1 MKDIPR
7 SKPMI
12 YLDNAATSIDKEERV
27 ADAIYHV
34 LMDKSYANPSR
45 SSHKLS
51 INALRKVLEIREN
64 IGEFFDFHDP
74 SRVILTPNITYALN
88 YIIKS
93 LFKENDHIITSL
105 SEHNSVLRPLY
116 DYRNHGGKVS
126 FIGIDDNFNLRL
138 DEIEP
143 LINNSTRA
151 VIITG
156 ASNISGK
163 VTDLKKIHSICKKHG
178 LSLIIDGAQLAG
190 CVPFSMKDFDN
201 TIFAFTGHKGLH
213 GPQGS
218 GGFIVNGNFDF
229 KQVFSGGSGFSSFLE
244 SQPNNLPD
252 LFEVGTM
259 NLPSFVGLSESV
271 KFLKDNP
278 PYQRLDYL
286 TRYMYKKLKEN
297 DRLEFYTKLEET
309 NAPIVS
315 FNIKGYDADTVG
327 YILDDKYDICV
338 RTGAHCAP
346 LFHKRFKTEKRSIVR
361 ASLSTYTTIE
371 EIDKFVEAIDQISQ
385 K

>member
-1 MKDIPR
+1 
-7 SKPMI
+7 MI
-12 YLDNAATSIDKEERV
+12 YLDNAATSIDKEQRV
-27 ADAIYHV
+27 ADAIYHT

-51 INALRKVLEIREN
+51 INALRKVLEIRES
-64 IGEFFDFHDP
+64 IGDFFDFHDP

-88 YIIKS
+88 FIIKS
-93 LFKENDHIITSL
+93 LFKGNDHIITSL

-116 DYRNHGGKVS
+116 DFRNHGGKLS
-126 FIGIDDNFNLRL
+126 FIGIDDKFNLKV

-143 LINNSTRA
+143 LINKSTRA
-151 VIITG
+151 IIITG

-163 VTDLKKIHSICKKHG
+163 VTDLNKIHSICNKYG
-178 LSLIIDGAQLAG
+178 LILIIDGAQLAG
-190 CVPFSMKDFDN
+190 CVPFSMEDFDN
-201 TIFAFTGHKGLH
+201 TIFTFTGHKGLH
-213 GPQGS
+213 GPQGT
-218 GGFIVNGNFDF
+218 GGFIVKGTFDF
-229 KQVFSGGSGFSSFLE
+229 SQVFSGGSGFSSFLE
-244 SQPNNLPD
+244 SQPKNLPD

-259 NLPSFVGLSESV
+259 NLPSFVGLSEAI
-271 KFLKDNP
+271 KFLKENP
-278 PYQRLDYL
+278 PYQRLDEL

-297 DRLEFYTKLEET
+297 DRLEFYTELEDT
-309 NAPIVS
+309 NTPIIS

-346 LFHKRFKTEKRSIVR
+346 LFHKRFGTEKKSIVR
-361 ASLSTYTTIE
+361 ASLSTYTSID
-371 EIDKFVEAIDQISQ
+371 EIDTFVEAINEISQ